1 MIQIGCILLLLV
13 GLTLLCPW
21 LQKRVSVSATRW
33 LLWCVG
39 VTYCVGNMY
48 FTLLSRTAGTQSH
61 VELIPFRSY
70 LRLFETQEET
80 TEAAVGF
87 AAWFLAGTSPVVG
100 IILNLFLYYPLGYLS
115 QQIFPRLK
123 MWQVILI
130 GMLCSIVTES
140 IQFLFKMGWC
150 ETDDVIHNTMGTAI
164 GAWVWQ
170 MQKKRIRTVSQTS
183 FTKNA
188 F

>member
-21 LQKRVSVSATRW
+21 FQKRGSDASRRR
-33 LLWCVG
+33 LLWCIG
-39 VTYCVGNMY
+39 VIYCVGNLY
-48 FTLLSRTAGTQSH
+48 FTLLSRTAGTQSQ

-70 LRLFETQEET
+70 LRLFEAPEET
-80 TEAAVGF
+80 TEATAGF
-87 AAWFLAGTSPVVG
+87 AAWFLEGTSPVVG
-100 IILNLFLYYPLGYLS
+100 IILNLFLYYPLGYLA

-123 MWQVILI
+123 MWQIILI

-164 GAWVWQ
+164 GAWVWR
-170 MQKKRIRTVSQTS
+170 MQKKRNRTVSQTP